1 MINVLIIED
10 DPMVAKFN
18 GIYLQRIPGFSLIG
32 TASTL
37 KEAWLFLEQNDVHLI
52 LLDLYIS
59 QENGLDLL
67 TDLRNQQLETD
78 VIVVSSAND
87 QASVQKSL
95 RFGAVDYLMKPFE
108 FERFKE
114 ALQHYAKRFN
124 RLRTEALKQEELDQ
138 LFLVKSNEYDGEQ
151 EELPKGIT
159 KQTYQKVLNEI
170 NRLSGWFSTAEL
182 AEASSISRVSLRKYL
197 RYLEEQGLIDSS
209 MSYEGSGRPL
219 NQYKLS
225 TKGSEFILSLLSE

>member
-1 MINVLIIED
+1 MINVLIVED
-10 DPMVAKFN
+10 DPMVARFN
-18 GIYLQRIPGFSLIG
+18 GIYLQRVSGFSLIG

-37 KEAWLFLEQNDVHLI
+37 KEAWSFLEENDVHLI

-59 QENGLDLL
+59 QENGLELL

-87 QASVQKSL
+87 QASVQKAL
-95 RFGAVDYLMKPFE
+95 RYGAVDYLMKPFD

-114 ALQHYAKRFN
+114 ALQHYERRFN
-124 RLRTEALKQEELDQ
+124 KLRTEALKQEELDQ
-138 LFLVKSNEYDGEQ
+138 LFHVKNNELVGEQ

-159 KQTYQKVLNEI
+159 KQTYQKILNEI

-182 AEASSISRVSLRKYL
+182 ADASSISRVSLRKYL
-197 RYLEEQGLIDSS
+197 RYLEQQGLIESC

-219 NQYKLS
+219 TQYKLS
-225 TKGSEFILSLLSE
+225 TKGSEYILSLFSE